1 MTLSIPEMAANARLA
16 ANQLQMVT
24 SEQKS
29 QVLQK
34 IRDVLE
40 ANKEEIFAANA
51 RDLELAKAEVEKGK
65 LSASLYKRL
74 DIKGDNEEKF
84 QTLLQGVS
92 DVDRLEDPI
101 GKVTRATELDNG
113 LDLYRVT
120 APVGV
125 ILVIFEA
132 RPEVVV
138 NISCLSIKSGNA
150 AILKGGKEAFHTLS
164 VLTKVMQSA
173 LDQVSHTIPF
183 PRNAIQLVSSRE
195 HISELL
201 DQDRYIDLVIPRGSN
216 SLVRHIQ
223 NNTRIPVMG
232 HADGICSVFLDADAD
247 PAKAPGIVVDAK
259 TNYPAACN
267 AAETLLID
275 RALLNGGSQD
285 TLSLTLKAL
294 FDAGVVLHVDPPT
307 LDFIHQHHAS
317 AQEGTQYLPSKPEDY
332 DTEFLDHTMA
342 VAVVDGV
349 DGAIT
354 HINTHGSKHTDCI
367 VTETPAHAE
376 RFMSMVDAAGVFC
389 NASTRFA
396 DGFRY
401 GFGTEIGVSTNKTH
415 ARGPVGLEGLTIY
428 KYRLYGHGQKA
439 GSYGVGEG
447 KQQFSHRDIP
457 LEAVKDKFAK

>member
-1 MTLSIPEMAANARLA
+1 MTLSISEMAANARLA

-164 VLTKVMQSA
+164 VLTKVM
-173 LDQVSHTIPF
+173 
-183 PRNAIQLVSSRE
+183 
-195 HISELL
+195 
-201 DQDRYIDLVIPRGSN
+201 
-216 SLVRHIQ
+216 
-223 NNTRIPVMG
+223 
-232 HADGICSVFLDADAD
+232 
-247 PAKAPGIVVDAK
+247 
-259 TNYPAACN
+259 
-267 AAETLLID
+267 
-275 RALLNGGSQD
+275 
-285 TLSLTLKAL
+285 
-294 FDAGVVLHVDPPT
+294 
-307 LDFIHQHHAS
+307 
-317 AQEGTQYLPSKPEDY
+317 
-332 DTEFLDHTMA
+332 
-342 VAVVDGV
+342 
-349 DGAIT
+349 
-354 HINTHGSKHTDCI
+354 
-367 VTETPAHAE
+367 
-376 RFMSMVDAAGVFC
+376 
-389 NASTRFA
+389 
-396 DGFRY
+396 
-401 GFGTEIGVSTNKTH
+401 
-415 ARGPVGLEGLTIY
+415 
-428 KYRLYGHGQKA
+428 
-439 GSYGVGEG
+439 
-447 KQQFSHRDIP
+447 
-457 LEAVKDKFAK
+457 